1 MAENL
6 KMSTPPRVTVLM
18 PVYNGEQYVGSAI
31 ESILSQTFADFQFLI
46 VDDCSTDRSADII
59 DTYRLKDPRIIVS
72 SNKKEKGIVGALNS
86 GLDEARGDYV
96 VRMDADDLSLPHRLE
111 KQVQFMDGHPDV
123 GASGT
128 WMGTIGETETRLWF
142 PFPADHEHIKIAL
155 LFYTPLAHPTVI
167 MRRSFL
173 EQHGLR
179 YEEAFKHAEDYEL
192 WERCAH
198 LFRLAN
204 IPEVLLLYRL
214 HPASVGETR
223 SDEQAERTRKVK
235 VRQIGR
241 LGIVPTEGELAIHCR
256 VFFGPFGGIDFVNA
270 SESWLL
276 KLIRA
281 NRSVRLHEPDLFEK
295 EMYRVYFNVCLNC
308 LPHRLTLLRRFFTSR
323 LHPFSRRRPLQ
334 GFVYLKKLIEHGR
347 TGYLRQGQG

>member
-1 MAENL
+1 
-6 KMSTPPRVTVLM
+6 M
-18 PVYNGEQYVGSAI
+18 PVYNAEAYLSGAI
-31 ESILSQTFADFQFLI
+31 GSILGQTFNDFEFLI
-46 VDDCSTDRSADII
+46 VNDNSTDETEAII
-59 DTYRLKDPRIIVS
+59 KKYMAGDGRIRLAN
-72 SNKKEKGIVGALNS
+72 NKKDKGIVGALNT
-86 GLDEARGDYV
+86 GLEEARGQYIA
-96 VRMDADDLSLPHRLE
+96 RMDADDVSLPHRLAE
-111 KQVQFMDGHPDV
+111 QVRFMDDNREV
-123 GASGT
+123 GVCGT
-128 WMGTIGETETRLWF
+128 WMNTIEEAGSRLWF

-155 LFYTPLAHPTVI
+155 LFYTPIAHPTVL

-179 YEEAFKHAEDYEL
+179 YEETFKHVEDYEL

-204 IPEVLLLYRL
+204 LPQVLFLYRL
-214 HPASVGETR
+214 HPASVGKTR
-223 SDEQAERTRKVK
+223 SDIQAERTRKVK
-235 VRQIGR
+235 LRHIRR
-241 LGIVPTEGELAIHCR
+241 LGIEPTEGELAIHSQ

-281 NRSVRLHEPDLFEK
+281 NRSVRLHEPGLFER

-308 LPHRLTLLRRFFTSR
+308 LPQRLTLLRRFFTSR

-347 TGYLRQGQG
+347 TGYLRQSQE

>member
-6 KMSTPPRVTVLM
+6 KMSAPPRVTVLM
-18 PVYNGEQYVGSAI
+18 PVYNGETYLDEAI
-31 ESILSQTFADFQFLI
+31 RSILTQTLDNFEFLT
-46 VDDCSTDRSADII
+46 VNDSSTDESEKII
-59 DTYRLKDPRIIVS
+59 KKYAAGDRRIRLIN
-72 SNKKEKGIVGALNS
+72 NKKEKGIVGALNS
-86 GLDEARGDYV
+86 GLDEARGDYIA
-96 VRMDADDLSLPHRLE
+96 RMDADDLSLPHRLAE
-111 KQVQFMDGHPDV
+111 QVRFMDDHPDV

-128 WMGTIGETETRLWF
+128 WMDTIGETETKLWF

-179 YEEAFKHAEDYEL
+179 YKEAFKHAEDYEL

-214 HPASVGETR
+214 HPASVGKTR
-223 SDEQAERTRKVK
+223 SDEQAERTRKVT
-235 VRQIGR
+235 VRQIR
-241 LGIVPTEGELAIHCR
+241 SLGIVPSEGELAIHSR

-281 NRSVRLHEPDLFEK
+281 NRSVRLHEPDLFER
-295 EMYRVYFNVCLNC
+295 EMYHVYFNVCLNC
-308 LPHRLTLLRRFFTSR
+308 LPRRLTLLRRFFTSR

-334 GFVYLKKLIEHGR
+334 GFIYLKKLIEHGR
-347 TGYLRQGQG
+347 TGYLAQGQG